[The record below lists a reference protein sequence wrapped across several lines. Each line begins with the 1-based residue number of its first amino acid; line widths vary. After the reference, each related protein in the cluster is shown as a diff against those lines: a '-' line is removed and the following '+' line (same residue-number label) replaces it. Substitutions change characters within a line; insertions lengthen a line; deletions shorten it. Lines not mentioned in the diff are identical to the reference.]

1 MARRGQRSA
10 VRRPAG
16 LLAPLLALAGSAVF
30 AVATGA
36 VEVFIDATRG
46 AIQKIP
52 IAVYGFKSVVTVPG
66 QSPVEVLKADLRR
79 SLLFDIADLERFG
92 IRAEVN
98 SQPGPE
104 ALQKAGDAGLEVQ
117 VWGTLLRR
125 GSEIVMEGTLYES
138 SRGEVGRKRYVG
150 SAEAVRHMVH
160 RLADEIVFHYT
171 GEQGI
176 ARTQIAY
183 VSERD
188 GAKELFVMDYD
199 GYNRRRL
206 TFDASLNLAPAWSPD
221 RRRLAFVTFRKR
233 GDPRIEDVD
242 VLTGARRTLVAFP
255 GLNITPAW
263 SSNGEELAF
272 ATSKDGNSEI
282 YKVDKDGKRFERL
295 TDHWAADFAPTWSPT
310 GRELAFTSDRGGT
323 PQIYLMSEDGT
334 NVRPLTYRDQQGSY
348 NTSAAWSPK
357 GDWIVYVCRDERR
370 ILKICLISPDGQ
382 QGRQLTSGSS
392 NDESPSWSADG
403 RHVAFSST
411 RNERRDIY
419 MINVDGTGLDRLTTG
434 GTSNEDPAWS
444 GP

>member
-1 MARRGQRSA
+1 MACRGQRSA
-10 VRRPAG
+10 VRRPVG
-16 LLAPLLALAGSAVF
+16 LLALLLALAGSAVF

-52 IAVYGFKSVVTVPG
+52 IAVYSFKSAISVPG
-66 QSPVEVLKADLRR
+66 QFPADVLKADLRR
-79 SLLFDIADLERFG
+79 SLLFEVADLERFG

-104 ALQKAGDAGLEVQ
+104 ALQKAGEAGLAVQ
-117 VWGTLLRR
+117 VWGALLPR
-125 GSEIVMEGTLYES
+125 GSEIVMEGTLFES

-150 SAEAVRHMVH
+150 SAEVVRYMVH

-176 ARTQIAY
+176 ARSQIAF

-199 GYNRRRL
+199 GYHRRRL
-206 TFDASLNLAPAWSPD
+206 TFDATLNLAPAWSPD
-221 RRRLAFVTFRKR
+221 RRRLAFVTYRK
-233 GDPRIEDVD
+233 GDDPRIEELD
-242 VLTGARRTLVAFP
+242 LITGARRALVAFP
-255 GLNITPAW
+255 GLNITPEW
-263 SSNGEELAF
+263 SPSGEELAF
-272 ATSKDGNSEI
+272 ATTKDGNSEI
-282 YKVDKDGKRFERL
+282 YKVDKYGKRFERL
-295 TDHWAADFAPTWSPT
+295 TDHGAADLAPTWSPT

-323 PQIYLMSEDGT
+323 PQIYLMSADGT

-348 NTSAAWSPK
+348 NTAAAWSPK
-357 GDWIVYVCRDERR
+357 GDWIAYVCRDERR
-370 ILKICLISPDGQ
+370 ILKLCLISPDGQ
-382 QGRQLTSGSS
+382 QGRQLTTGSG

-403 RHVAFSST
+403 RHIAFSST
-411 RNERRDIY
+411 RNGRRDIY
-419 MINVDGTGLDRLTTG
+419 MINTDGTGLERLTTG
-434 GTSNEDPAWS
+434 GSSNEDPAWS